1 MSRITDIENDP
12 TIRKASGAA
21 QEAAGA
27 LASKFSGTEEK
38 LRQVAADTAQC
49 LAESQQ
55 KARDQARKSMQY
67 IRVTSRKNPLL
78 VAGVAFAV
86 GLLAA
91 ALFRR
96 DHD

>member
-12 TIRKASGAA
+12 TIRKATGAA
-21 QEAAGA
+21 QETAGMLAA
-27 LASKFSGTEEK
+27 KFSGTEEK

-49 LAESQQ
+49 LSDSKH
-55 KARDQARKSMQY
+55 KAQDQAKKSMQY
-67 IRVTSRKNPLL
+67 IKITSRKNPLL

-86 GLLAA
+86 GIVAA

-96 DHD
+96 D